1 MHVSRRR
8 RPESDPRA
16 TIWRMFARLCA
27 NLVSRWAEKRPFRW
41 HGTCN
46 DYAIHSDN
54 VGPEIAMTDQLTTT
68 IPPNA
73 APAAEVHLSGDVF
86 GALINL
92 SGRRRFTSQRVVLY
106 AVLASMGHEGAVATA
121 RETLALFRDAHTSL
135 IDGKGNVPGIFCGQ
149 LRDAY
154 FGTLQGDK
162 VIRNFIKLAEQTLDG
177 IVGNGRAAPVLLDEL
192 VRSAT
197 PLLSVL
203 NGLTLV
209 YEEQSKRH
217 ALAQKRQLQEMMGD
231 IKTIARQAR
240 MVAFNAQI
248 VAARAGPVGREF
260 AVVASTMSSV
270 TSEIDEL
277 VHKALSSSL
286 GH

>member
-1 MHVSRRR
+1 MLDQASTTSPSPTDEAVS
-8 RPESDPRA
+8 
-16 TIWRMFARLCA
+16 
-27 NLVSRWAEKRPFRW
+27 PF
-41 HGTCN
+41 
-46 DYAIHSDN
+46 
-54 VGPEIAMTDQLTTT
+54 TD
-68 IPPNA
+68 IK
-73 APAAEVHLSGDVF
+73 LSGDVF

-106 AVLASMGHEGAVATA
+106 AVLASMGHEGAINTA
-121 RETLALFRDAHTSL
+121 RETLALFSDAHITL
-135 IDGKGNVPGIFCGQ
+135 VEGKGVLPGIFCGQ

-162 VIRNFIKLAEQTLDG
+162 VIREFMALAEATLSA
-177 IVGNGRAAPVLLDEL
+177 IVGNERGAPSLLDEL

-217 ALAQKRQLQEMMGD
+217 AQAQKRAMNEMMGD

-248 VAARAGPVGREF
+248 VAARAGQAGKEF
-260 AVVASTMSSV
+260 AVVASTM
-270 TSEIDEL
+270 TSITAEIDDL
-277 VHKALSSSL
+277 VHVALSGSL
-286 GH
+286 AN

>member
-1 MHVSRRR
+1 
-8 RPESDPRA
+8 
-16 TIWRMFARLCA
+16 
-27 NLVSRWAEKRPFRW
+27 
-41 HGTCN
+41 
-46 DYAIHSDN
+46 
-54 VGPEIAMTDQLTTT
+54 MTDQLTST
-68 IPPNA
+68 IHHNSAHNNA
-73 APAAEVHLSGDVF
+73 AAGADVHLSGDVF

-106 AVLASMGHEGAVATA
+106 AVLASMGHEGAIGTA
-121 RETLALFRDAHTSL
+121 RETLALLRDAHTTL
-135 IDGKGNVPGIFCGQ
+135 IEGKGGLPGVFCGQ

-154 FGTLQGDK
+154 FGTLQGDR
-162 VIRNFIKLAEQTLDG
+162 VIRSFIKLAESTLDG
-177 IVGNGRAAPVLLDEL
+177 IVGNGVGAPLLLDEL

-209 YEEQSKRH
+209 YEEQSRRH
-217 ALAQKRQLQEMMGD
+217 AQAQKRHLQEMMGD

-248 VAARAGPVGREF
+248 VAARAGQAGKEF
-260 AVVASTMSSV
+260 AVVAGTMTTV

-277 VHKALSSSL
+277 VRAALTSSL

>member
-1 MHVSRRR
+1 MLDHAYTAS
-8 RPESDPRA
+8 
-16 TIWRMFARLCA
+16 
-27 NLVSRWAEKRPFRW
+27 
-41 HGTCN
+41 
-46 DYAIHSDN
+46 
-54 VGPEIAMTDQLTTT
+54 
-68 IPPNA
+68 PPLADNA
-73 APAAEVHLSGDVF
+73 ASTFPDVKLSGDVF

-106 AVLASMGHEGAVATA
+106 AVLASLGHDGAVGTA
-121 RETLALFRDAHTSL
+121 RETLALFRDAHITL
-135 IDGKGNVPGIFCGQ
+135 VEGKGVLPGIFCGQ
-149 LRDAY
+149 LQDAY

-162 VIRNFIKLAEQTLDG
+162 IIRDFIALAEATLAA
-177 IVGNGRAAPVLLDEL
+177 IVGNARDAPSLLDEL

-217 ALAQKRQLQEMMGD
+217 AQTQKRAMNVMMGD

-248 VAARAGPVGREF
+248 VAARAGQAGKEF
-260 AVVASTMSSV
+260 AVVASTM
-270 TSEIDEL
+270 TSITAEIDDL
-277 VHKALSSSL
+277 VHAAL
-286 GH
+286 GGAIAN

>member
-1 MHVSRRR
+1 MVLG
-8 RPESDPRA
+8 A
-16 TIWRMFARLCA
+16 ARLRYIGERRGRSGA
-27 NLVSRWAEKRPFRW
+27 GRLAWILHLPLVVSSEESAMLDQEVVVTPQP
-41 HGTCN
+41 
-46 DYAIHSDN
+46 
-54 VGPEIAMTDQLTTT
+54 VPE
-68 IPPNA
+68 A
-73 APAAEVHLSGDVF
+73 AAVKLSGDVF

-92 SGRRRFTSQRVVLY
+92 SGRRRFTSQRVVLF
-106 AVLASMGHEGAVATA
+106 AVLASMGHDGAIGTA
-121 RETLALFRDAHTSL
+121 RDTLAQFRDAHL
-135 IDGKGNVPGIFCGQ
+135 ALVEGKGGLPGIFCGQ

-162 VIRNFIKLAEQTLDG
+162 VIRDFIALAGAALDA
-177 IVGNGRAAPVLLDEL
+177 IVADGRGAPALLDEL

-217 ALAQKRQLQEMMGD
+217 AQVQRKQVQDMMGD

-248 VAARAGPVGREF
+248 VAARAGAVGQEF
-260 AVVASTMSSV
+260 AVVAGTM
-270 TSEIDEL
+270 TNITGEIDDL
-277 VHKALSSSL
+277 VHKALNGSL
-286 GH
+286 AY

>member
-1 MHVSRRR
+1 MSVSINRTH
-8 RPESDPRA
+8 RP
-16 TIWRMFARLCA
+16 T
-27 NLVSRWAEKRPFRW
+27 
-41 HGTCN
+41 
-46 DYAIHSDN
+46 
-54 VGPEIAMTDQLTTT
+54 EIIMTAQLGTT
-68 IPPNA
+68 IPYGSA
-73 APAAEVHLSGDVF
+73 AADAGVKLSGDIF

-121 RETLALFRDAHTSL
+121 RETLALLRDAHTTL
-135 IDGKGNVPGIFCGQ
+135 IDGKGGLPGVFCGQ

-154 FGTLQGDK
+154 FGTLQGDR
-162 VIRNFIKLAEQTLDG
+162 VIRSFIKLAESTLDG
-177 IVGNGRAAPVLLDEL
+177 IVGNGVGAPVLLDEL

-209 YEEQSKRH
+209 YEEQSKRY
-217 ALAQKRQLQEMMGD
+217 AKAQQRRLQEMMGD

-240 MVAFNAQI
+240 IVAFNAQI
-248 VAARAGPVGREF
+248 VAARAGQAGREF
-260 AVVASTMSSV
+260 AAVAGTMSTV
-270 TSEIDEL
+270 TTELDEL
-277 VHKALSSSL
+277 ARAALSSSL